1 MKGMR
6 VSVRYMAQ
14 LRTAAGV
21 AGETV
26 EIDGPCTAADLA
38 ARLAARHGEAL
49 RRLLLG
55 TDSRLSPIIL
65 VFVNDAQVG
74 AGDSGPLQDGDTVT
88 LLSPIAGG

>member
-1 MKGMR
+1 MR

-21 AGETV
+21 AEESV
-26 EIDGPCTAADLA
+26 DLDGPCTASDLA
-38 ARLAARHGEAL
+38 ALLAARHGDAL

-55 TDSRLSPIIL
+55 ADGRLSPVVL
-65 VFVNDAQVG
+65 AFVGDTQVG
-74 AGDSGPLQDGDTVT
+74 PEERLALKDGDVIT

>member
-1 MKGMR
+1 MR

-26 EIDGPCTAADLA
+26 EVDGPCTASDLV
-38 ARLAARHGEAL
+38 ARVAARHGDAL

-55 TDSRLSPIIL
+55 ADGRPSPTIL
-65 VFVNDAQVG
+65 VFVGETQ
-74 AGDSGPLQDGDTVT
+74 AGPEEDTPLKDGEVVT
-88 LLSPIAGG
+88 LLSPVAGG

>member
-1 MKGMR
+1 MR

-21 AGETV
+21 AGEAV
-26 EIDGPCTAADLA
+26 DLDGPCTASDLA

-55 TDSRLSPIIL
+55 ADGRLCPMIL
-65 VFVNDAQVG
+65 VFAGDAQVG
-74 AGDSGPLQDGDTVT
+74 PDEPLVLKDGDVVT
-88 LLSPIAGG
+88 LLSPVAGGCG